1 MYKASTPRLDVA
13 DRSDYLFLSE
23 TFSLGRA
30 MPETQA
36 QRCARRLLSVTPKLM
51 QTLRVEMRAGR
62 PPELTV
68 PQFRALVFFQIH
80 SGAALFEAAEH
91 LGLGL
96 PSASKVVES
105 LVARALLTRTPN
117 TQDRRRVVIA
127 LTAEGA
133 QVLTTCRAAAVDVF
147 TRRLSGL
154 SPLELDV
161 LFAVLG
167 TLEHVI
173 SIDAPEPKA

>member
-1 MYKASTPRLDVA
+1 MQDPK
-13 DRSDYLFLSE
+13 
-23 TFSLGRA
+23 
-30 MPETQA
+30 A
-36 QRCARRLLSVTPKLM
+36 QRCAERLLSLAPKLM

-68 PQFRALVFFQIH
+68 PQFRTLVFFQIH
-80 SGAALFEAAEH
+80 PGAALCEAAEH

-105 LVARALLTRTPN
+105 LVARALLTRSPSTE
-117 TQDRRRVVIA
+117 DRRRVVIA

-133 QVLTTCRAAAVDVF
+133 QVLTSCRTVAVDVF
-147 TRRLSGL
+147 TRRLGGL
-154 SPLELDV
+154 SALELDV

-167 TLEHVI
+167 RLEQVI
-173 SIDAPEPKA
+173 SADAPHAETGSQG

>member
-1 MYKASTPRLDVA
+1 M
-13 DRSDYLFLSE
+13 SE
-23 TFSLGRA
+23 
-30 MPETQA
+30 QKA
-36 QRCARRLLSVTPKLM
+36 QRCAERLLSLAPILM

-80 SGAALFEAAEH
+80 PGAALSEAAEH

-105 LVARALLTRTPN
+105 LVVRALLTRSPSTE
-117 TQDRRRVVIA
+117 DRRRVVIA
-127 LTAEGA
+127 LTPEGA
-133 QVLTTCRAAAVDVF
+133 QVLAACRTAAASVF

-154 SPLELDV
+154 SSLELDV

-167 TLEHVI
+167 TLEQIV
-173 SIDAPEPKA
+173 STAAQESADPAQGWNPQEKRQPSFGRK